1 MTYSEKML
9 TWSEKVMT
17 WSEKMLTLPEKKE
30 RRIRQDGEASRF
42 EN

>member
-1 MTYSEKML
+1 MTDSEKML
-9 TWSEKVMT
+9 TWTEKVMT